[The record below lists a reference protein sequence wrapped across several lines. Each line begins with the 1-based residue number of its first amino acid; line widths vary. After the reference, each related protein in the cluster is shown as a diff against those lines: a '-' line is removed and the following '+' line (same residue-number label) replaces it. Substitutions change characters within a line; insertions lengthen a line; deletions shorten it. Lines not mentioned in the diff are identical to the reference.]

1 MSRPAYEREK
11 QRLTQIKP
19 SMSYSGE
26 NYPEWKSAARAKL
39 IDLIGLDRFEQAE
52 PEFKIEYKE
61 QKEGYTDIRFSFQS
75 EPGYRVPCH
84 LLLPDGKENP
94 PAMICL
100 QGHTTGMHISLGKM
114 IYAKDERF
122 IKVKEADFAIRAI
135 KEGFAAIA
143 MEQRNFGEA
152 GNMPEDGTPGCF
164 EPAMTALLMG
174 RTVIGGR
181 VWDLQRLI
189 DVLEQEFSATID
201 LSNLCLMGNSGG
213 GTATSY
219 FAALDDRIALAM
231 PSCANCEFTESIG
244 AMRHC
249 ACNYV
254 PRMAEFFGMEDLI
267 AMAYP
272 KLYVQVS
279 GLTDVG
285 FWIKGARNVFERG
298 HKLYEQ
304 MDAADRCVY
313 VEGPEGHRF
322 YPDLAWPVVHRLL
335 SKHE

>member
-1 MSRPAYEREK
+1 MARPAYEREK
-11 QRLTQIKP
+11 LRLTQIKP
-19 SMSYSGE
+19 SMSYKGE
-26 NYPEWKSAARAKL
+26 NYPEWKKSARQKL
-39 IDLIGLDRFEQAE
+39 IDLIGLDRFEQADL
-52 PEFKIEYKE
+52 EFKIEYQE
-61 QKEGYTDIRFSFQS
+61 QRDGYTDIRFSFQS
-75 EPGYRVPCH
+75 EPNYRVPCH
-84 LLLPDGKENP
+84 LLLPNDKENP

-100 QGHTTGMHISLGKM
+100 QGHTTGMHISLGKR
-114 IYAKDERF
+114 IYPKDERF
-122 IKVKEADFAIRAI
+122 ISVKEADFAIRTV

-152 GNMPEDGTPGCF
+152 GNLPEDGTPGCF

-181 VWDLQRLI
+181 VWDLMRLV
-189 DVLEQEFSATID
+189 DVLEKEFADKID

-213 GTATSY
+213 GTATAY

-267 AMAYP
+267 ALAYP

-279 GLTDVG
+279 GVEDAG

-298 HKLYEQ
+298 RKIYEQ
-304 MDAADRCVY
+304 TGAADRCVLI
-313 VEGPEGHRF
+313 EGPEGHRF
-322 YPDLAWPVVHRLL
+322 YPDLAWPAVHRLL
-335 SKHE
+335 NK

>member
-1 MSRPAYEREK
+1 MNRPAYEREK
-11 QRLTQIKP
+11 LRLTQIKP
-19 SMSYSGE
+19 AMSYTGE
-26 NYPEWKSAARAKL
+26 NYEEWKSAARAKL
-39 IDLIGLDRFEQAE
+39 AELIGLDRFEAAD

-61 QKEGYTDIRFSFQS
+61 QKEGYTDIRFTFQS
-75 EPGYRVPCH
+75 EPGYRIPCH
-84 LLLPDGKENP
+84 LLLPDGKSNP

-122 IKVKEADFAIRAI
+122 IKVKEADFAIRAV

-143 MEQRNFGEA
+143 MEQRNFGEMGSLEEGA
-152 GNMPEDGTPGCF
+152 TGCF

-181 VWDLQRLI
+181 VWDLMRLI
-189 DVLEQEFSATID
+189 DVLEQEFAETID
-201 LSNLCLMGNSGG
+201 LATLCCMGNSGG
-213 GTATSY
+213 GTATAY

-254 PRMAEFFGMEDLI
+254 PHMAEYFGMEDLI

-272 KLYVQVS
+272 KPYVQVS
-279 GLTDVG
+279 GVEDAG
-285 FWIKGARNVFERG
+285 FWIKGARNVYERG
-298 HKLYEQ
+298 RKIYEQ
-304 MDAADRCVY
+304 QNAADRCIL

-335 SKHE
+335 NK